1 MSCIICAET
10 LNGSSRKNVKCEFCD
25 FEACL
30 TCCKTF
36 LLSETT
42 AKCMDNNCNKEWTR
56 QFITKT
62 FGQTFVGKALKG
74 HREQVLYDKERS
86 LLPATQPI
94 VEQKI
99 YMVKLRKELIEID
112 AERSRLAVRKR
123 LVREELDRL
132 LDYQPDSRVVFTRSC
147 PATECRGFLSTQ
159 LKCGLCSIWACS
171 ECHEVK
177 GETRD
182 APHVCNPD
190 TVATAKL
197 LAADTKACPTC
208 HTQIY
213 KIDGCDQMW
222 CTLCH
227 TAFSW
232 KSGIIET
239 KIHNP
244 HYYEY
249 LRKQSATGEIPREIG
264 DGCPRTF
271 THNTI
276 RRIRQKA
283 LIGIPYQDV
292 TSHLMFV
299 SDILRNTIHNEEVE
313 LTGRFKEIDYLA
325 TNQDLRVDYMRGLI
339 DEAKFKT
346 LLQRN
351 EKGVQKR
358 REIRAILQMVQTAVT
373 DTTLCTERKF
383 ETITPDTHLDTIV
396 PSFLEELEGIRVYA
410 NEQLMEIAKTYKS
423 APIVLLKNMKL
434 GNLKELDA

>member
-1 MSCIICAET
+1 
-10 LNGSSRKNVKCEFCD
+10 
-25 FEACL
+25 
-30 TCCKTF
+30 
-36 LLSETT
+36 
-42 AKCMDNNCNKEWTR
+42 MDNNCNKEWTR

-62 FGQTFVGKALKG
+62 FGQTFVSKALKE

-112 AERSRLAVRKR
+112 EERNRLAVRKR

-147 PATECRGFLSTQ
+147 PSTDCRGFLSTQ

-232 KSGIIET
+232 RTGKIET

-244 HYYEY
+244 HYYEFM
-249 LRKQSATGEIPREIG
+249 RKQSATGEIPREIG

-276 RRIRQKA
+276 RRIRQNA
-283 LIGIPYQDV
+283 LDGITYQGV
-292 TSHLMFV
+292 TTDLMLI
-299 SDILRNTIHNEEVE
+299 SDILRNTIHNEQVE

-358 REIRAILQMVQTAVT
+358 REIRAILQMVQTTVT
-373 DTTLCTERKF
+373 DTTLCVERKF
-383 ETITPDTHLDTIV
+383 ENITPDTHLNTII
-396 PSFLEELEGIRVYA
+396 PSFLEEIEGIRTYA